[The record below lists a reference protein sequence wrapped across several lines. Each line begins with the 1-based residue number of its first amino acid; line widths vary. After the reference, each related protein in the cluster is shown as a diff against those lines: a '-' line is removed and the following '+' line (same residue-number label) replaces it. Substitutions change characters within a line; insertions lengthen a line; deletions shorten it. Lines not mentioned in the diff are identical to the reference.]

1 MGVYRVN
8 ADAEAS
14 RELGYDVE
22 LRREGK
28 AVFYAPRI
36 ASMKNFA
43 PTDLPVFFNPV
54 SKPNRDLSILLLAA
68 RFGGERI
75 RVCDPLA
82 GTGVRSIRIALET
95 DVAEEVVANDIS
107 PRACELIRRNVELNR
122 VESLVRVSNLD
133 ANQLLASREPGE
145 PRYGYVDVDPA
156 GSPAPFIENAFR
168 ACRRGGVVGATA
180 TDMPALVGA
189 KPESCIRKYDAKPLR
204 TPFSKELALRILAG
218 FMVRSAARL
227 GLAAKPIYSFSKDHY
242 IKVFVEVDRGRRLA
256 NEQLKKLGWISYC
269 PRCLKLYVA
278 RRFEPPIQVCEGCGS
293 AMGCAGPLWLEALT
307 DGELALKVRSRAYES
322 PELYRESLKLVEG
335 LAEEDHELLGYF
347 PVNVLAKAFGKPPI
361 KPAILV
367 EELRRLGYRASRTHA
382 DPSGVKTDA
391 PLEAIREAFE
401 EAKT

>member
-1 MGVYRVN
+1 MDV
-8 ADAEAS
+8 DAEAS

-28 AVFYAPRI
+28 AVFYAPKI
-36 ASMKNFA
+36 ASVKNFA

-68 RFGGERI
+68 RFEGERI

-95 DVAEEVVANDIS
+95 DAAEEIVANDIS
-107 PRACELIRRNVELNR
+107 PRACELIKRNVELNK

-133 ANQLLASREPGE
+133 ANQLLASRDLGKPG
-145 PRYGYVDVDPA
+145 YGYIDVDPA
-156 GSPAPFIENAFR
+156 GSPAPFIENALR

-180 TDMPALVGA
+180 TDMPALAGA
-189 KPESCIRKYDAKPLR
+189 KPESCMRKYDAKPLR
-204 TPFSKELALRILAG
+204 APFSKELALRILAG
-218 FMVRSAARL
+218 FVVRSAARL

-256 NEQLKKLGWISYC
+256 NEQLRKLGWISYC
-269 PRCLKLYVA
+269 PRCLKLYEA
-278 RRFEPPIQVCEGCGS
+278 RRFEPPIKVCRVCGS
-293 AMGCAGPLWLEALT
+293 AMEYAGPLWLETLT
-307 DGELALKVRSRAYES
+307 DWELASRIRSKAYES
-322 PELYRESLKLVEG
+322 PELYRESLKLVDA
-335 LAEEDHELLGYF
+335 LAEEDHGLLGYF
-347 PVNVLAKAFGKPPI
+347 PVNALAKALGRPPI

-367 EELRRLGYRASRTHA
+367 EKLRGLGYRASRTHV

-391 PLEAIREAFE
+391 PLEAIKEAFE
-401 EAKT
+401 EEAKT